1 MISCGTVSLGGVMK
15 RNTWILSTSL
25 VLLSTLLLVVFSL
38 STLAEIERVYKD
50 QTALGTEALKRQFLY
65 HSVNNQ
71 IKRIDTQRAIHQV
84 EYQKQLDHITWHM
97 DTAYEADIER
107 FPQVVASFFTQDS
120 TSPWT
125 AVLWQRET
133 GEVIVDNKGV
143 IPESEPPI
151 DVVNSLLHG
160 FQLYEL
166 HSYTP
171 YTLFVG
177 IPQVVIDEEVK
188 QYIADEIYS
197 SEYPENS
204 YIWVNEV
211 INYEGGDN
219 YAIRRI
225 HPNLRDSV
233 GVYLSTNMTDVQG
246 NTPYKT
252 ELEGI
257 NQDGELYFTYFFKKL
272 DSDVISEKLTYAR
285 LYKDFDWIVAMGLH
299 LDDLAMYVEE
309 TANKSAGIVD
319 QITPIFIGAIIL
331 LFVLHS
337 VLLVVLEHQRNKKQ
351 SKNLEDQAYRD
362 PLTGIGNRR
371 SGLIALK
378 KAYLESRKGNGAGV
392 ISIFDIDY
400 FKHINDA
407 FGHDAGDRCLIQ
419 LTKTLQEFTCST
431 NALFRWGGDEF
442 LLVCPPLTAEQVNQ
456 MAESLLS
463 AARTVEVEHETTKIT
478 MTISLGFASFL
489 PSDKS
494 EIDTFKRADGALYQA
509 KEAGRNRFVTLL

>member
-15 RNTWILSTSL
+15 RNSWILSTSL
-25 VLLSTLLLVVFSL
+25 VLLSTLLLLVFSL
-38 STLAEIERVYKD
+38 GTLSRIERVYKD
-50 QTALGTEALKRQFLY
+50 QTAQGTEALKRQFLY

-97 DTAYEADIER
+97 DTSYEADIES
-107 FPQVVASFFTQDS
+107 FPQVVASFFTQDES
-120 TSPWT
+120 SPWT
-125 AVLWQRET
+125 AVLWQRDT

-143 IPESEPPI
+143 IVGSEPPI
-151 DVVNSLLHG
+151 DVVNSILHG

-166 HSYTP
+166 HSYAP

-188 QYIADEIYS
+188 QYIADEIYAS
-197 SEYPENS
+197 KYPENS

-211 INYEGGDN
+211 INYEGGDE

-285 LYKDFDWIVAMGLH
+285 LYKDFDWIVAMGIH

-309 TANKSAGIVD
+309 TANKSAGIVG

-331 LFVLHS
+331 LFILHS
-337 VLLVVLEHQRNKKQ
+337 VLLIVLEHQRNRRQAK
-351 SKNLEDQAYRD
+351 SLEDQAYRD
-362 PLTGIGNRR
+362 LLTGIGNRR

-378 KAYLESRKGNGAGV
+378 KAYLESRKGSGAGV

-400 FKHINDA
+400 FKHINDT

-419 LTKTLQEFTCST
+419 LAKTLQELACSKD
-431 NALFRWGGDEF
+431 ALFRWGGDEF
-442 LLVCPPLTAEQVNQ
+442 LIVCPPLTAEQVNQ

-478 MTISLGFASFL
+478 LTISLGLVSFL

-509 KEAGRNRFVTLL
+509 KEAGRNRFVSLL